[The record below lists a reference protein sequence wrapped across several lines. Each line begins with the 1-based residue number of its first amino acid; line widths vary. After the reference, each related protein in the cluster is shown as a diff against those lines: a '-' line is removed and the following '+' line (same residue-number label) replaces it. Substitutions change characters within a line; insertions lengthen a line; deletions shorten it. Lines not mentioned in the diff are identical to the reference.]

1 MPKDGNKTR
10 LKILDKTQ
18 ALILENGYAGTT
30 IDQII
35 ESVQITKGAFFYH
48 FKSKA
53 DLARAVIEHYAK
65 NDEEGLRVALEA
77 TEKFSADPVQ
87 RLLEFVQWFI
97 DFFKELDTPFPGCL
111 FASYTYEQGHFSEE
125 VKKVVA
131 SSIISWRKAIVQL
144 ITEAEDASKTKLS
157 VGTESL
163 ADHFTVIMEGAF
175 IVSKSLK
182 VPSIIAI
189 QLVHYRNYLQ
199 LVFGQ
204 SILGREV

>member
-10 LKILDKTQ
+10 STILDKPQ
-18 ALILENGYAGTT
+18 ALILENGYSGTT

-53 DLARAVIEHYAK
+53 ELARAVIEHYAK

-77 TEKFSADPVQ
+77 TEKFSADPIK

-97 DFFKELDTPFPGCL
+97 DSFKELEEPFPGCL
-111 FASYTYEQGHFSEE
+111 FASYTYEPGHFSEE
-125 VKKVVA
+125 VKEVVA
-131 SSIISWRKAIVQL
+131 SSIISWREAIVQL
-144 ITEAEDASKTKLS
+144 INEAERASNTKLM
-157 VGTESL
+157 VETESL
-163 ADHFTVIMEGAF
+163 ADQFTVIMEGAF
-175 IVSKSLK
+175 IISKSLK
-182 VPSIIAI
+182 APGIIAN

-204 SILGREV
+204 PILG